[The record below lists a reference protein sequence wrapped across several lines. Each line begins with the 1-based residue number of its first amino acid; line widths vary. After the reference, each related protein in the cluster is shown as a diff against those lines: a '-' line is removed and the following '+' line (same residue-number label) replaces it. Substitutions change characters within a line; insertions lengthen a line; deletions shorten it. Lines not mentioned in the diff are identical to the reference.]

1 MAKGRLRVANTEGQF
16 DWKPIESDP
25 VSERIF
31 FIICGKAPNLV
42 ASNIQP
48 TTEKEDKVVD
58 TGDDLKA
65 GEDKSQV
72 SK

>member
-1 MAKGRLRVANTEGQF
+1 MNWKGVLFEGQF

-42 ASNIQP
+42 ASNIKP
-48 TTEKEDKVVD
+48 TSEKEDEVADTVD
-58 TGDDLKA
+58 GIKA
-65 GEDKSQV
+65 EEDTN
-72 SK
+72 